1 MKLNWF
7 TGIKLLLALFISLG
21 LGLTI
26 FMIFQDVKI
35 IGAYIVSVL
44 FFLVPGMIL
53 YGLTFG
59 FKVSE
64 RSIKKQVER
73 QESVTF
79 DKNGISYKL
88 PLFDTIQF
96 ISWRTIETIIYTD
109 YDSDDNLQFI
119 FYLTE
124 PPIQSMKE
132 NPWFLNRLF
141 PFAFRNRREITINDD
156 CRNFHEIPGMLDKYL
171 AKTNPV
177 DLTEDYKRGA
187 LLSSETKIKGNRIKT
202 EELWKP
208 DHTYEKEK
216 VVYDSYNRS
225 FQQIKQ
231 ARNTG

>member
-7 TGIKLLLALFISLG
+7 TGIKLILALFISVG

-26 FMIFQDVKI
+26 FMIVQDVKI

-64 RSIKKQVER
+64 RSIKKQAER
-73 QESVTF
+73 QERLTF
-79 DKNGISYKL
+79 DNNGISYQL

-96 ISWRTIETIIYTD
+96 ISWRTIETVIYTD
-109 YDSDDNLQFI
+109 YQSDDNSQFI

-124 PPIQSMKE
+124 PPSQSMKE

-141 PFAFRNRREITINDD
+141 PFTSRNRQEITIEDD
-156 CRNFHEIPGMLDKYL
+156 CKNFHEIPGMLNKYL
-171 AKTNPV
+171 AKTNPI
-177 DLTEDYKRGA
+177 DFTEDYKRGT
-187 LLSSETKIKGNRIKT
+187 LLSSETTITGDTIKT
-202 EELWKP
+202 EEFWKP
-208 DHTYEKEK
+208 NQTYEREK
-216 VVYDSYNRS
+216 VVYDKYNRS

-231 ARNTG
+231 ARNER